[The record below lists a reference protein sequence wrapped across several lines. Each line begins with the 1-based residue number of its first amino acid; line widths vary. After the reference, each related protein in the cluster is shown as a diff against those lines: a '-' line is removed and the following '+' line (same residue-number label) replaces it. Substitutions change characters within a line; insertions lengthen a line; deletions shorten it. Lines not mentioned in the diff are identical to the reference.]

1 MKSLRATIISNKKTG
16 DDFRLMR
23 LESAYLAKTARPGQ
37 FVEVRCSAGSGAAT
51 DPLLRRPFGVH
62 RIVKGGIEILYKTVG
77 RGTGILSRKEP
88 GDEVEVLGPLGNG
101 FDIKKAQR
109 AIIVAG
115 GIGAAPLVALAQ
127 KLGKAD
133 VFIGA
138 RSRSHIMCEKEFK
151 ALGCTVRVA
160 TEDGSKGYK
169 GLITVLLEDALRNIG
184 DARRTI
190 IYPAPEAQDDRTFRR
205 NVQIYACGPTGM
217 LKAVA
222 ALARSHGVNCQ
233 VSLEERMACGVG
245 VCLGCPVKVRGGD
258 YKMVC
263 KDGPVFDA
271 EEIVW

>member
-1 MKSLRATIISNKKTG
+1 MKDLRATIASNKKVN

-37 FVEVRCSAGSGAAT
+37 FVEALCSAVSKDTT

-62 RIVKGGIEILYKTVG
+62 RIVKGGIEVLYEMVG
-77 RGTGILSRKEP
+77 KGTQIMSRKKP
-88 GDEVEVLGPLGNG
+88 GEQIRVLGPLGNG
-101 FDIKKAQR
+101 FTVNRAKR

-115 GIGAAPLVALAQ
+115 GIGVAPLVALAQ
-127 KLGKAD
+127 KLGPAD

-138 RSRSHIMCEKEFK
+138 RSLSHLLCEREFR
-151 ALGCTVRVA
+151 ALGCSVSAA

-169 GLITVLLEDALRNIG
+169 GLVTALVEKRLADG
-184 DARRTI
+184 GQRSV
-190 IYPAPEAQDDRTFRR
+190 IYG
-205 NVQIYACGPTGM
+205 CGPAGM

-222 ALARSHGVNCQ
+222 SLAAARGIECQ
-233 VSLEERMACGVG
+233 VSLEERMACGAG
-245 VCLGCPVKVRGGD
+245 VCLGCPVKVKGGG

-271 EEIVW
+271 AEIAW